1 MNNMMNK
8 YSDENAKKVAERIF
22 IDLLQ
27 IENENLKAVGRLKR
41 QDSEISEMIIRL
53 IDKELEKL

>member
-27 IENENLKAVGRLKR
+27 IENENLKAVGKLKR

>member
-27 IENENLKAVGRLKR
+27 IENENLKAVGKLKR
-41 QDSEISEMIIRL
+41 QDSEI
-53 IDKELEKL
+53 